1 MCHVFGQ
8 YNSNFI
14 NEKFSEDWGIGA
26 KELLLKMINV
36 DFGKGGAVKAIRLR
50 HPSKLRRIY
59 NRKEFDLVRFQKKV
73 EKLMTKWN
81 EAVLGV
87 PRMATM
93 GYGPTVFPPLSEA
106 ERRTAVPERR
116 VRAIEK
122 ERMAAKKAPAAAA
135 NDDDDD
141 VAAPMPD
148 DEEYEADKEQQT
160 TVKKSKKDKRKR
172 RDLNLADSHYDADGD
187 DAADV
192 GPTGT
197 QVKKKRRR
205 GKRDRYSDA
214 SKDGVSKENQ
224 PVVED
229 GPEIKE
235 LTRARDNLR
244 EEVVDPLDDMRA
256 LAATAKAGPA
266 GAARAVA
273 KKKAQAVARKRQA
286 ESTGQTPE
294 LYKKKKNAKQL
305 QWTSDEE
312 EDSDDGDD
320 GAEVKAGTTLSEV
333 PNRPKIKETTPPSQ
347 QKKAKPATQL
357 LVHRERNSGGGLK
370 RKRFTEE
377 EKGAIK
383 LGVQR
388 FGFGKWAQIK
398 EYYRN
403 ELHDR
408 TSVNIKDC
416 YRTMQK
422 KGEV

>member
-1 MCHVFGQ
+1 M
-8 YNSNFI
+8 
-14 NEKFSEDWGIGA
+14 
-26 KELLLKMINV
+26 

-73 EKLMTKWN
+73 EKLMIKWN

-87 PRMATM
+87 PRMVTM
-93 GYGPTVFPPLSEA
+93 GYGPTVFPPVSEA
-106 ERRTAVPERR
+106 ERRAAVPERR
-116 VRAIEK
+116 VQAIEK

-135 NDDDDD
+135 NDNDDD

-148 DEEYEADKEQQT
+148 DEEYEADKEQHT
-160 TVKKSKKDKRKR
+160 TTKKDKRKR
-172 RDLNLADSHYDADGD
+172 RDLNLDDSHY
-187 DAADV
+187 ADV

-224 PVVED
+224 PAVED

-266 GAARAVA
+266 GAARAAA
-273 KKKAQAVARKRQA
+273 KKKAQAVARKRQT

-320 GAEVKAGTTLSEV
+320 DAEVKAGTTLSEV
-333 PNRPKIKETTPPSQ
+333 PNRPKIKETTPLSQ